1 MDKPQGLSFQT
12 KTFTRTMTHTLPT
25 LSLRK
30 TKEVIFLNAT
40 CYSSTFAASSI
51 QYKVQKLSG
60 HDAYKQVLYL
70 QCVSNLEEA
79 PYAVIADY
87 KLLAANNFAFVRI
100 LRANLFTQYIPL
112 IAISDASDNIDSE
125 ILKKGIDDCY
135 AQHADFHDICTRI
148 EFLHKCKT
156 ALVELNENPTEEHN
170 RFDLPVYKR
179 YADIVIAGTC
189 IVLVSPLLLLTALAI
204 RLESKGN
211 VIYRSK
217 RSGRG
222 YKVFDFF
229 KFRSM
234 HEDADT
240 QLEDIQHLNQYSE
253 ENPTFIKVKNDPRM
267 TKVGRFIR
275 KTSIDELPQLFNVLR
290 GDMSIVGNRPLPLY
304 EAENL
309 TSEDMAYRFMAPA
322 GITGLW
328 QVMRRGEGEMLGEER
343 IQLDVE
349 YAKEHS
355 FWNDV
360 KIVLKTPFALI
371 QKENV

>member
-1 MDKPQGLSFQT
+1 MI
-12 KTFTRTMTHTLPT
+12 HTLPT

-51 QYKVQKLSG
+51 QYKVKKLSG

-70 QCVSNLEEA
+70 QCVSKLEEA
-79 PYAVIADY
+79 PYAVVADY
-87 KLLAANNFAFVRI
+87 KLLAANNFAFVKI
-100 LRANLFTQYIPL
+100 LRANLFTQNIPL
-112 IAISDASDNIDSE
+112 IAIADANDTIDSE
-125 ILKKGIDDCY
+125 ILKRGIDDCY
-135 AQHADFHDICTRI
+135 AQHADFQDICIRI
-148 EFLHKCKT
+148 EFLQKCKT
-156 ALVELNENPTEEHN
+156 DLLELTDSPSEELLSY
-170 RFDLPVYKR
+170 DLPIYKR
-179 YADIVIAGTC
+179 CVDIAIAGTC
-189 IVLVSPLLLLTALAI
+189 IVLLSPLLLLTALVI
-204 RLESKGN
+204 RLESKGD

-222 YKVFDFF
+222 YQVFDFF

-234 HEDADT
+234 HEYADT
-240 QLEDIQHLNQYSE
+240 QLEDIQHLNQYSD
-253 ENPTFIKVKNDPRM
+253 ENATFMKVKNDPRM
-267 TKVGRFIR
+267 TRVGRFIR
-275 KTSIDELPQLFNVLR
+275 KTSIDELPQLFNVLK

-322 GITGLW
+322 GMTGLW
-328 QVMRRGEGEMLGEER
+328 QVTRRGEGQMLGEER

-360 KIVLKTPFALI
+360 KIVLKTPFVLI

>member
-1 MDKPQGLSFQT
+1 
-12 KTFTRTMTHTLPT
+12 MTHTLPT

-30 TKEVIFLNAT
+30 TKEIIFLNAT

-51 QYKVQKLSG
+51 QYKVKKRNG
-60 HDAYKQVLYL
+60 HDAHKQVLYL
-70 QCVSNLEEA
+70 QCIAKMEET
-79 PYAVIADY
+79 PFAVIADY
-87 KLLAANNFAFVRI
+87 KLLAAHNFAFVKI
-100 LRANLFTQYIPL
+100 FRANIFTQHVPL
-112 IAISDASDNIDSE
+112 IAIADANDNIDPK
-125 ILKKGIDDCY
+125 ILKQGIDDCY
-135 AQHADFHDICTRI
+135 AQHVDFQDVCTRI
-148 EFLHKCKT
+148 EFLHKSKA
-156 ALVELNENPTEEHN
+156 ALLELSDNPIEEQPSFH
-170 RFDLPVYKR
+170 LPIYKR
-179 YADIVIAGTC
+179 YADIAIAGTC
-189 IVLVSPLLLLTALAI
+189 IVLLSPLLLLTALMI
-204 RLESKGN
+204 RLESKGD

-222 YKVFDFF
+222 YQVFDFF

-240 QLEDIQHLNQYSE
+240 QLGDVQHLNQYSE
-253 ENPTFIKVKNDPRM
+253 ENSTFIKVKNDPRM
-267 TKVGRFIR
+267 TRVGRFIR

-322 GITGLW
+322 GMTGLW
-328 QVMRRGEGEMLGEER
+328 QVTRRGEGHMLGEER

-349 YAKEHS
+349 YAREHS

-360 KIVLKTPFALI
+360 KIVLKTPFVLI